1 MSSHSFFTITPHS
14 IRELADKIGAGVA
27 FSSGEADT
35 SGITISAAAPLED
48 ALPGSVAFID
58 NRKYAKHLATT
69 KASAVICEQRYVA
82 DLPPGTAGLVHDQ
95 PYRAYAAALDL
106 IYPTAA
112 KPAPV
117 TGETGVSPKAHIG
130 DGVELE
136 DDVIVEPG
144 AVIGRGAAIGSGS
157 RILANAVIGENVQ
170 IGRNS
175 VIGVSASV
183 THAYIG
189 DGVIIHA
196 GVRIG
201 QDGFGFAMGPQGH
214 RKVAQIGRVII
225 QDKVEIGAN
234 STIDRGSNRDTVIG
248 EGSKIDNLVQI
259 GHNVMIGRHCI
270 VVGLAG
276 IAGSATLGD
285 YVVIAGQVGIGGHTT
300 VGTGAQVGGGAGT
313 HTDIAAGEKVIGYP
327 AMPVKDWVA
336 GEKVIGYPAMPVKDW
351 VRLNMKLKAM
361 ISGKGISDKAKKQD

>member
-1 MSSHSFFTITPHS
+1 MSSHSFFAITPHGLG
-14 IRELADKIGAGVA
+14 ELAEKIGADVVSNG
-27 FSSGEADT
+27 GKADAAA
-35 SGITISAAAPLED
+35 ITINAAAPLED
-48 ALPGSVAFID
+48 ALPGAVAFID
-58 NRKYAKHLATT
+58 NRRYARFLASTR
-69 KASAVICEQRYVA
+69 ASAVICEERYVA
-82 DLPPGTAGLVHDQ
+82 DLPEGTAALVHEK
-95 PYRAYAAALDL
+95 PYSAYAAALDL

-112 KPAPV
+112 KPEPV
-117 TGETGVSPKAHIG
+117 TGESGVSPKAHLG
-130 DGVELE
+130 EGAALE
-136 DDVIVEPG
+136 DDVIVEAG
-144 AVIGRGAAIGSGS
+144 AVIGRGAAIGKGS

-170 IGRNS
+170 IGRGS
-175 VIGVSASV
+175 VVGVGASV
-183 THAYIG
+183 THAFVG

-201 QDGFGFAMGPQGH
+201 QDGFGFAMGPEGH

-259 GHNVMIGRHCI
+259 GHNVMMGRHCI

-285 YVVIAGQVGIGGHTT
+285 YVVVAGQAGIGGHTT
-300 VGTGAQVGGGAGT
+300 VGAGAQVGGGAGT

-327 AMPVKDWVA
+327 AMPVKDWV
-336 GEKVIGYPAMPVKDW
+336 
-351 VRLNMKLKAM
+351 RLNMRLKAM
-361 ISGKGISDKAKKQD
+361 ATQKTKKQD

>member
-1 MSSHSFFTITPHS
+1 MSSHSFFTITPFS
-14 IRELADKIGAGVA
+14 LRELAEKIGAEIV
-27 FSSGEADT
+27 FSDGQTDSAAIE
-35 SGITISAAAPLED
+35 ISTAAPLED

-58 NRKYAKHLATT
+58 NRKYARHLATT

-82 DLPPGTAGLVHDQ
+82 DLPEGTAALVHEQ

-106 IYPTAA
+106 IYPTASR
-112 KPAPV
+112 PEPV
-117 TGETGVSPKAHIG
+117 TGETGISPKAHVG
-130 DGVELE
+130 EGATLE
-136 DDVIVEPG
+136 EGVIVEAG
-144 AVIGRGAAIGSGS
+144 AVIGRGVAIGTGS

-175 VIGVSASV
+175 VVGVCASV
-183 THAYIG
+183 SHAYVG

-259 GHNVMIGRHCI
+259 GHNVTIGRHCI

-285 YVVIAGQVGIGGHTT
+285 FVVIAGQVGIGGHTT
-300 VGTGAQVGGGAGT
+300 VGAGAQVGGGAGT
-313 HTDIAAGEKVIGYP
+313 HTDIAAGQ
-327 AMPVKDWVA
+327 
-336 GEKVIGYPAMPVKDW
+336 KVIGYPAMPVKDW

-361 ISGKGISDKAKKQD
+361 ISGKGVSDKGKEQD

>member
-1 MSSHSFFTITPHS
+1 MPCPRRDGRMNEYGFFPLTSATIAEIAGKT
-14 IRELADKIGAGVA
+14 GARLDD
-27 FSSGEADT
+27 DT
-35 SGITISAAAPLED
+35 LGASEITGAAPVED
-48 ALPGSVAFID
+48 AVAGNLTFVD
-58 NRKYAKHLATT
+58 NPKYARFLDTT
-69 KASAVICEQRYVA
+69 GASAIFVSEKFA
-82 DLPPGTAGLVHDQ
+82 DRVPAGMAALVHKE
-95 PYRAYAAALDL
+95 PYRAYAKAIALLYPSAARPEPL
-106 IYPTAA
+106 
-112 KPAPV
+112 
-117 TGETGVSPKAHIG
+117 TGETGVSDRAIVHQ
-130 DGVELE
+130 DATLE
-136 DDVIVEPG
+136 ENVIVEAG
-144 AVIGRGAAIGSGS
+144 AVIGPDVSIGRNSL
-157 RILANAVIGENVQ
+157 ILANAVIGENVQ
-170 IGRNS
+170 IGRGS
-175 VIGVSASV
+175 VVGVCASV
-183 THAYIG
+183 SHAYVG

-259 GHNVMIGRHCI
+259 GHNVTIGRHCI

-285 YVVIAGQVGIGGHTT
+285 FVVIAGQVGIGGHTT

-313 HTDIAAGEKVIGYP
+313 HTDIAAGQ
-327 AMPVKDWVA
+327 
-336 GEKVIGYPAMPVKDW
+336 KVIGYPAMPVKDW

-361 ISGKGISDKAKKQD
+361 ISGKAVSDKGKEQD